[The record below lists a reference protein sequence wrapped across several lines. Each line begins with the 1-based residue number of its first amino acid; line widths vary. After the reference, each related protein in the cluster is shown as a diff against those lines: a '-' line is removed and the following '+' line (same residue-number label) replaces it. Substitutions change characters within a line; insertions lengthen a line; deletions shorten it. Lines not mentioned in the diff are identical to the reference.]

1 MTHTEKE
8 LRQLQELPLN
18 EKIRMTRMRIQ
29 QWVSVY
35 GINGVYVSFNGGK
48 DSLLGGNN

>member
-1 MTHTEKE
+1 MGHTAEE
-8 LRQLQELPLN
+8 LRQMKFLPLT
-18 EKIRMTRMRIQ
+18 EKIKMTRMRIL